1 MLIKSFKPKNRYQ
14 LIRLGS
20 DNDGGYLAE
29 KNSIL
34 HSTYLISLGLG
45 HNWSFEEDF
54 YKLTKKPIICY
65 DGTIGYSALAK
76 HSIKSFGR
84 YFFRIFKSKYFRK
97 KNFVDEMLSN
107 IFLFLKYI
115 KFFRNDKKH
124 IKKNIGKKS
133 HLLSL
138 SEIFENFRS
147 LNNLYLKIDIEG
159 YEYQILDEIIYYQKK
174 LNGLI
179 IEFHHLDVNLNKV
192 KNFIENLSLE
202 LVHIHPQNPAPV
214 INDIP
219 TQIELT
225 FAKNPVPLTGDVQLP
240 HELDQPANPNI
251 KDINL
256 IFEN

>member
-138 SEIFENFRS
+138 SEIFENFKS
-147 LNNLYLKIDIEG
+147 LNNLFLKIDIEG

>member
-1 MLIKSFKPKNRYQ
+1 MLIKSFKPKNKYK

-29 KNSIL
+29 KKSIL
-34 HSTYLISLGLG
+34 YSKYLISLGLG
-45 HNWSFEEDF
+45 HNWSFEEDY
-54 YKLTKKPIICY
+54 YKLTKKPINCY
-65 DGTIGYSALAK
+65 DGTISYSVLAK

-97 KNFVDEMLSN
+97 KNFIEEMLNN
-107 IFLFLKYI
+107 IFLILKYI
-115 KFFRNDKKH
+115 KFFRKDKKH
-124 IKKNIGKKS
+124 IKKNVGKKND
-133 HLLSL
+133 LLNL
-138 SEIFENFRS
+138 SQILENFES
-147 LNNLYLKIDIEG
+147 LNNLFLKIDIEG
-159 YEYQILDEIIYYQKK
+159 YEYQILDEIIFYQKK

-192 KNFIENLSLE
+192 KKFIENFSLE

-214 INDIP
+214 INNIP

-225 FAKNPVPLTGDVQLP
+225 FAKDPVPLSDEVQLP

>member
-107 IFLFLKYI
+107 IFIFLKYI